1 MISTL
6 GGDIVK
12 INVNGTNI
20 NYRIDGPDGAPW
32 VTMCNSLMTTHRMW
46 DAQMDA
52 LTTQYRVLRYDRR
65 GHGESD
71 APEGPY
77 SFELLGDDV
86 FALLK
91 ALNITRTHFIGLSM
105 GGMTGMTMALKDP
118 SVLRTLVLC
127 DTASD
132 DPIGG
137 PAAWQERI
145 DAVKA
150 GGGMESVVEGTIER
164 FLTPATVQTQP
175 QAADAVRAMIRST
188 SLTGYI
194 ACCQAI
200 SKLNLSHRLPEIT
213 VPTLVV
219 VGAQDPATT
228 VEMAQTIH
236 QGIPGAE
243 LAILEGAAHL
253 SNIDQAEAFN
263 TAVLAFLAR
272 H

>member
-1 MISTL
+1 M
-6 GGDIVK
+6 K
-12 INVNGTNI
+12 INVNGANL
-20 NYRIDGPDGAPW
+20 NYQIDGPEGAPW
-32 VTMCNSLMTTHRMW
+32 VTMSNSLMTTHRMW
-46 DAQMDA
+46 DAQMEA
-52 LTTQYRVLRYDRR
+52 LTAHYRVLRYDKR

-86 FALLK
+86 FALLE

-118 SVLRTLVLC
+118 SRLRTLILC

-132 DPIGG
+132 DPMGD
-137 PAAWQERI
+137 PAAWQARI
-145 DAVKA
+145 DTAKA
-150 GGGMESVVEGTIER
+150 GGIESVVESTIQR
-164 FLTPATVQTQP
+164 FLAPATIHTQP
-175 QAADAVRAMIRST
+175 QATDAVRAMIRST

-200 SKLNLSHRLPEIT
+200 SKLNLSHRLSQIN

-228 VEMAQTIH
+228 VEMAHAIH

-243 LAILEGAAHL
+243 LAILENAAHL

-263 TAVLAFLAR
+263 TTVLAFLA
-272 H
+272 HH